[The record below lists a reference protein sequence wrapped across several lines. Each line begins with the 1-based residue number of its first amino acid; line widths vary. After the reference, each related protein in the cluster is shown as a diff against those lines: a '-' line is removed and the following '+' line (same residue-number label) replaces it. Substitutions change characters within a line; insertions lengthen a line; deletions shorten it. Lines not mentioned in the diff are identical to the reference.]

1 MRACRVRFLT
11 SVPARRR
18 VVCVR
23 DRRVCAF
30 SIVRCLDVSCAFAV
44 TSLVRAQPSR
54 VCGHERACAAVAC
67 VRSRAC
73 VCSRRVCAF
82 TSVRVHRRL
91 MCVCAVCVLT
101 RALWIFGPFP
111 AAKLIK
117 YILILI
123 SINMHILIYN

>member
-30 SIVRCLDVSCAFAV
+30 SIVRCLDVSCAFTV

-54 VCGHERACAAVAC
+54 MCVHERACAAVC
-67 VRSRAC
+67 
-73 VCSRRVCAF
+73 
-82 TSVRVHRRL
+82 VRVHERACASTSRVRVRRVRVDTSVMDL
-91 MCVCAVCVLT
+91 
-101 RALWIFGPFP
+101 RS
-111 AAKLIK
+111 
-117 YILILI
+117 I
-123 SINMHILIYN
+123 SGR